1 MSDVQLENGYTRIA
15 NELLEVIYST
25 NFNATQLK
33 IVLCIIRYTY
43 GFSRI
48 SHNISISFLSKATGV
63 SKRYISDELKKMIDN
78 KVVTV
83 IQEHSTTTSRILKL
97 NKNYSQW
104 IGYRTILQQVN
115 NTSTGEQLITTTDEQ
130 YFIQE
135 RKKDNIKE
143 SIPLKKESKIFSNDE
158 VLNAYNNIIN
168 VNINE
173 DNADINQ
180 VNDNIS
186 TQRKEKER
194 KEVYNITLTPEET
207 NYISV
212 LSRIKDYPLDEV
224 KDIGYMRT
232 LKERYPSLDMVQAIN
247 KFSDYILDKP
257 FKENANHRSQINTSF
272 NKYVEWGACLK
283 KVNNQDSRLGV
294 PPCESILGERETPWM

>member
-1 MSDVQLENGYTRIA
+1 VSDVQLENGYTRIA

-130 YFIQE
+130 YFTTTDEQYFIQE

-143 SIPLKKESKIFSNDE
+143 SIPLKKESKIFSND
-158 VLNAYNNIIN
+158 
-168 VNINE
+168 
-173 DNADINQ
+173 D
-180 VNDNIS
+180 
-186 TQRKEKER
+186 KEYKLSKYLSKCIAER
-194 KEVYNITLTPEET
+194 
-207 NYISV
+207 
-212 LSRIKDYPLDEV
+212 
-224 KDIGYMRT
+224 
-232 LKERYPSLDMVQAIN
+232 
-247 KFSDYILDKP
+247 LDKP
-257 FKENANHRSQINTSF
+257 LKDEKTLQSWAKEF
-272 NKYVEWGACLK
+272 NKMVRLDKYDYDEMLEVLQFSQTDDFWK
-283 KVNNQDSRLGV
+283 KN
-294 PPCESILGERETPWM
+294 ILSAAKFRKQYLTLLAQMKG